1 MEDALALVTQTYG
14 DEACPSFLKLQ
25 FEAQQRA
32 VPYLW
37 DDDYLSIGYG
47 RHSQTWPRNALPS
60 VDDVPWSQLGDIPV
74 ILITGTNGK
83 TTTARLLARI
93 VQQAG
98 LSVGN
103 SSTDGIAVNGELVE
117 TGDWTG
123 PGAARAILR
132 HPDVDVAILE
142 TARGRILRRGLGVE
156 RCDAAIVTNV
166 AADHLGE
173 YIYDLTDM
181 AVAKGLVY
189 SIVRDDGYRV
199 INMDDENVSVL
210 SGFHHAPELWITQRG
225 RDVVESH
232 VSTGGAALFIENG
245 KIKLSRNGQIQDVI
259 ELDDVPMAVGGA
271 AKHDISNALAA
282 VALSLSL
289 HIKLDDVRTV
299 LATFGTR
306 WSDNPGRGQ
315 RTSVSDVS
323 VLMDFGHNPHGVDA
337 VLSMAQ
343 KESIGSGAHECE
355 HRSSR

>member
-1 MEDALALVTQTYG
+1 M
-14 DEACPSFLKLQ
+14 
-25 FEAQQRA
+25 
-32 VPYLW
+32 
-37 DDDYLSIGYG
+37 
-47 RHSQTWPRNALPS
+47 
-60 VDDVPWSQLGDIPV
+60 
-74 ILITGTNGK
+74 
-83 TTTARLLARI
+83 
-93 VQQAG
+93 
-98 LSVGN
+98 N

-142 TARGRILRRGLGVE
+142 TARGGILRRGLGVE

-173 YIYDLTDM
+173 YGIDDLTDM

-289 HIKLDDVRTV
+289 HIELDDVRTV

-315 RTSVSDVS
+315 RTSVSDVG

-343 KESIGSGAHECE
+343 KVYQVRRA
-355 HRSSR
+355 